1 MFRTLCNSESRE
13 GGNESEESKS
23 IENFAAFAEILDESD
38 EISKFDDEIE
48 SLRPNVLSLGLKWI
62 KKLKLVEALNV
73 MLEKR
78 GKLNEIITL
87 LIIDLADKQVLFD
100 VTKKDLSTAKATV

>member
-1 MFRTLCNSESRE
+1 
-13 GGNESEESKS
+13 
-23 IENFAAFAEILDESD
+23 
-38 EISKFDDEIE
+38 
-48 SLRPNVLSLGLKWI
+48 
-62 KKLKLVEALNV
+62 